1 MDKQLGRLV
10 VIKRF
15 VTSQAE
21 RWKQVELA
29 EREARLLRRIEHPL
43 LPRYLDHFEER
54 GALYTVMAH
63 IDGEDLAT
71 LRRRGQSF
79 GERRALGLLHDAAD
93 VFAYL
98 HEQAPPIIHRDIK
111 PVNIIEN
118 AAGRFCLVDLG
129 AATERLAGDA
139 GSTVVGTFGYMA
151 PEQFQGRASPASD
164 VYALGATLLTLLTG
178 LEPERL
184 PHAGL
189 GIDVR
194 RALGDRVDVRLR
206 TLLERMLEPDPE
218 RRPSELRPLLRA
230 LPRPGA
236 SPPSGERREVPAP
249 SEPSSARG
257 SRPSRA
263 PGLPRRHGPP
273 SLPEPLLLLVR
284 EIALPVL
291 LGLIALVTLM
301 LFALLNV
308 LGKRQGAADVR
319 TLGLDLGQGIQ
330 RLRHDMGTSGG
341 QNAAPA
347 EKREPEAP
355 VDPASERRWRRR
367 ATRSR
372 ERHWG

>member
-1 MDKQLGRLV
+1 
-10 VIKRF
+10 
-15 VTSQAE
+15 
-21 RWKQVELA
+21 
-29 EREARLLRRIEHPL
+29 
-43 LPRYLDHFEER
+43 
-54 GALYTVMAH
+54 
-63 IDGEDLAT
+63 
-71 LRRRGQSF
+71 
-79 GERRALGLLHDAAD
+79 LLHDAAE
-93 VFAYL
+93 VFDYL
-98 HEQAPPIIHRDIK
+98 HHQTPPIIHRDIK

-218 RRPSELRPLLRA
+218 RRPAELRPLLRA
-230 LPRPGA
+230 LPRTGA
-236 SPPSGERREVPAP
+236 SPPSGERRAAPAA
-249 SEPSSARG
+249 SEPGAARASRSSH
-257 SRPSRA
+257 A

-273 SLPEPLLLLVR
+273 ALPGPLLILVR

-291 LGLIALVTLM
+291 LGLIALVTLL

-308 LGKRQGAADVR
+308 LGKRHGAADVR
-319 TLGLDLGQGIQ
+319 KLGLDLGQGIQ
-330 RLRHDMGTSGG
+330 RLRQDMGTPADRNETS
-341 QNAAPA
+341 A
-347 EKREPEAP
+347 EKAEPEAP
-355 VDPASERRWRRR
+355 VEPGPERRWRRR